1 MSVLKVLAYPDPR
14 LRQVASFVSLF
25 DKPLSRFVDD
35 LFETMYAEE
44 GVGLA
49 ATQVGDM
56 RRVLVVDCG
65 LEEPQPMVLINP
77 EIMNRDGVTAFAEG
91 CLSVPGLRAEIERA
105 QVIEVRFQDRT
116 GVFQS
121 LEARGLLSVC
131 IQHEIDHLDG
141 IMYFDHLPPFER
153 KAFLDEYRS
162 TAEDCPS

>member
-1 MSVLKVLAYPDPR
+1 MSVLKVLAYPDSR
-14 LRQVASFVSLF
+14 LRQVAGSVSLF
-25 DKPLSRFVDD
+25 DEALSRFIDD

-65 LEEPQPMVLINP
+65 LEEPQPMALINP
-77 EIMNRDGVTAFAEG
+77 EIIRRDGVTAFAEG

-105 QVIEVRFQDRT
+105 QAIEVRFQDRN
-116 GVFQS
+116 GVFQA

-141 IMYFDHLPPFER
+141 LMYFDHLPPFER

-162 TAEDCPS
+162 TTEELQS

>member
-1 MSVLKVLAYPDPR
+1 MSVLRVLAYPDPR
-14 LRQVASFVSLF
+14 LRQVASLVSLF
-25 DKPLSRFVDD
+25 DESLRRFVDD

-56 RRVLVVDCG
+56 RRILVVDCG

-77 EIMNRDGVTAFAEG
+77 EIMSRDGVTAFAEG
-91 CLSVPGLRAEIERA
+91 CLSVPGIRAEIERA
-105 QVIEVRFQDRT
+105 QVIEVRFQDRS
-116 GVFQS
+116 GVLQS

-141 IMYFDHLPPFER
+141 RMYFDHLPPFER

-162 TAEDCPS
+162 TTEETYS